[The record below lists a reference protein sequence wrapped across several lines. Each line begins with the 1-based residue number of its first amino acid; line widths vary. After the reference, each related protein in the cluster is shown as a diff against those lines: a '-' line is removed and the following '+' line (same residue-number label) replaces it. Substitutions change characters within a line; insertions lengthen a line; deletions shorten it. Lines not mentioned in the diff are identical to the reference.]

1 MIESLPLLKEKIHH
15 KQVLKTL
22 QGIIEQTKKK
32 SDTKSVCLEL
42 EEKIKELLEGSE
54 NIETNDN
61 ILMPP
66 PTTLLQQK
74 SRTGTQKDSDED
86 ENDSDTDLDPQPV
99 TKRIL
104 TCRNY
109 ILTISI
115 LKDSI

>member
-1 MIESLPLLKEKIHH
+1 MIESLPLLKDKIHH

-54 NIETNDN
+54 NTETNDN

-66 PTTLLQQK
+66 PTMLKKK
-74 SRTGTQKDSDED
+74 SHMGRQKDSDEE
-86 ENDSDTDLDPQPV
+86 ENSDTDLDPQPV
-99 TKRIL
+99 TRRNRAR
-104 TCRNY
+104 RNY
-109 ILTISI
+109 ILTIFI

>member
-1 MIESLPLLKEKIHH
+1 MIESLPLLKDKIHH

-54 NIETNDN
+54 NTETNDN

-66 PTTLLQQK
+66 PTMLKKK
-74 SRTGTQKDSDED
+74 SRMGRQKDSDEE
-86 ENDSDTDLDPQPV
+86 ENSDTDLDPQPIARRNC
-99 TKRIL
+99 TR
-104 TCRNY
+104 RNY
-109 ILTISI
+109 ILTIFV